1 MIAALLLAA
10 LGPCASPEGCTAKLR
25 GPPELVAAARVAL
38 GRVKLV
44 EGEPK
49 APPQKLD
56 TKVLRGDVAFSIELE
71 PAGDGGEL
79 IVRALSL
86 HRPPSVYGLTRVK
99 PQALPKPKDRA
110 RALEIAL
117 KRGIEQAME
126 DLSAQLAEAAGQGK
140 RTLKLSVR
148 VNGLGSDARKHV
160 TEQFIPCIKGQ
171 FDQLG
176 AVTEPHE
183 VAGYLEDVVEY
194 APVKDEPR
202 DALQWQANRLREL
215 SNGAKAKCLP
225 PARYLAKFRP
235 DTVNRGI
242 IVELE

>member
-10 LGPCASPEGCTAKLR
+10 LGPCASPEACTAKLR
-25 GPPELVAAARVAL
+25 GPPELVAAARGAL
-38 GRVKLV
+38 ARLTLV
-44 EGEPK
+44 ESEPK
-49 APPQKLD
+49 SPPQKLEP
-56 TKVLRGDVAFSIELE
+56 KVLRGDVSFSIELE
-71 PAGDGGEL
+71 PAAGGEI

-86 HRPPSVYGLTRVK
+86 HRPVSVYGLTRVK

-110 RALEIAL
+110 RALELAM

-126 DLSAQLAEAAGQGK
+126 DLAAQLAEAAGQGK

-148 VNGLGSDARKHV
+148 VNALGSDARKHV
-160 TEQFIPCIKGQ
+160 AEQFIPCLKGQ

-176 AVTEPHE
+176 AVTEPRE
-183 VAGYLEDVVEY
+183 IAGYLEDVVEY

-225 PARYLAKFRP
+225 PPKYLAKFRP
-235 DTVNRGI
+235 DSVNRGI